1 VGETEVDLKMDIKAK
16 RQEGAS
22 AVEFA
27 IILPLLLILVFGI
40 IEFSILFYDKA
51 MITNASREGARAG
64 IVYSYQDGGPNHPV
78 DADITAAIVQY
89 CQDHLITFG
98 SGTLTIPAPVRTGD
112 SPGDSLTVTVN
123 YQYNF
128 LVFDSLLS
136 LVGGSLSNGISLD
149 AVTVMRM
156 E

>member
-1 VGETEVDLKMDIKAK
+1 MDVKMDIKAK

-51 MITNASREGARAG
+51 MITNASREGARVG
-64 IVYSYQDGGPNHPV
+64 IVYRYQDGGPNHP
-78 DADITAAIVQY
+78 DDTEIASAIVQY

-98 SGTLTIPAPVRTGD
+98 SGTLTIPASGRTGD

-123 YQYNF
+123 YDYNF

-136 LVGGSLSNGISLD
+136 LVGGSFLNGISLD
-149 AVTVMRM
+149 AVTVMRL

>member
-1 VGETEVDLKMDIKAK
+1 MDLKMDIKAK

-51 MITNASREGARAG
+51 MITNASREGARVG
-64 IVYSYQDGGPNHPV
+64 ITFLYQGGGDKHP
-78 DADITAAIVQY
+78 DNTAIETAIFQY

-98 SGTLTIPAPVRTGD
+98 SELLTILPVRTGD
-112 SPGDSLTVTVN
+112 SSGDSLTVTVN

-128 LVFDSLLS
+128 LVFNSLLP
-136 LVGGSLSNGISLD
+136 LIGGSLSNGITLT
-149 AVTVMRM
+149 AETVMRM